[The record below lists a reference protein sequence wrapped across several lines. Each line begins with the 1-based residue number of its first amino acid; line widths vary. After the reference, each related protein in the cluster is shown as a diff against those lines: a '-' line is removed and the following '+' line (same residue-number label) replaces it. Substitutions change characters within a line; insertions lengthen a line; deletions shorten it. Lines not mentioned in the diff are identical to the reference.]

1 MSDHAPE
8 APRPWGPDPEEVR
21 RLNGRARL
29 GILAALDEALRRHDE
44 LIPIIVD
51 SADRSAAC
59 LAVAEVLGVGEVE
72 ASAVLDLQWGRMT
85 RAERARIA
93 NDRAE
98 QDRDL
103 AD

>member
-1 MSDHAPE
+1 MSDHSPK
-8 APRPWGPDPEEVR
+8 APRPWEPDPDELR

-29 GILAALDEALRRHDE
+29 GILAALDEALRRRDE

-59 LAVAEVLGVGEVE
+59 LAVAEILGVGEVE
-72 ASAVLDLQWGRMT
+72 ATAVLDLQWGRMT

-93 NDRAE
+93 
-98 QDRDL
+98 QDRQDQRIAL
-103 AD
+103 GD